1 MRMEASRTQRE
12 STRQPSPITTQV
24 IVPMSTIV
32 KLGWCTTTRGFDVLE
47 GIWSATMA
55 VITRSFSAM
64 RRNRHR
70 KPVVRWVHAWS
81 RRRTGLTSLC
91 LLYLGA
97 PVPPEQWQAT
107 GELLILLYIK
117 TGNQAATV
125 AIGLQPNLE
134 QTKYF
139 F

>member
-1 MRMEASRTQRE
+1 MVSDDGCDHQVVLSHEEKQASEACC
-12 STRQPSPITTQV
+12 QV
-24 IVPMSTIV
+24 GS
-32 KLGWCTTTRGFDVLE
+32 CLE
-47 GIWSATMA
+47 QAAHW
-55 VITRSFSAM
+55 
-64 RRNRHR
+64 
-70 KPVVRWVHAWS
+70 
-81 RRRTGLTSLC
+81 

-107 GELLILLYIK
+107 GELQILLYIK

-125 AIGLQPNLE
+125 AIGLQPILE

>member
-1 MRMEASRTQRE
+1 MVSDDGCDHQVVLSHEEKQASEACC
-12 STRQPSPITTQV
+12 QV
-24 IVPMSTIV
+24 GS
-32 KLGWCTTTRGFDVLE
+32 CLE
-47 GIWSATMA
+47 QAA
-55 VITRSFSAM
+55 
-64 RRNRHR
+64 
-70 KPVVRWVHAWS
+70 RW
-81 RRRTGLTSLC
+81 

-125 AIGLQPNLE
+125 AIGLQPILE

>member
-1 MRMEASRTQRE
+1 MVSDDGCDHQVVLSHEEKQASEACC
-12 STRQPSPITTQV
+12 QV
-24 IVPMSTIV
+24 GS
-32 KLGWCTTTRGFDVLE
+32 CLE
-47 GIWSATMA
+47 QAAHWL
-55 VITRSFSAM
+55 
-64 RRNRHR
+64 
-70 KPVVRWVHAWS
+70 KP
-81 RRRTGLTSLC
+81 SLC

-125 AIGLQPNLE
+125 AIGLQPILE